1 MNASENKTPD
11 VSNLLKKK
19 KKKKKKT
26 DYDKISDIE
35 SMHFTTFVLSLHQTL
50 DGKIKQ
56 IGLVDKSDIARF
68 IMLIWVKSS
77 TISYKS
83 RIKSRRT

>member
-1 MNASENKTPD
+1 M
-11 VSNLLKKK
+11 
-19 KKKKKKT
+19 
-26 DYDKISDIE
+26 Y
-35 SMHFTTFVLSLHQTL
+35 FTTFVLSLHQTL

-68 IMLIWVKSS
+68 IMLVWVKSS

>member
-1 MNASENKTPD
+1 MLVKY
-11 VSNLLKKK
+11 

>member
-11 VSNLLKKK
+11 VSNLLKKN
-19 KKKKKKT
+19 KKT

>member
-19 KKKKKKT
+19 KKT

-35 SMHFTTFVLSLHQTL
+35 YMHFTTFVLSLHQTL

>member
-11 VSNLLKKK
+11 VSNLLKKT
-19 KKKKKKT
+19 KKT

>member
-1 MNASENKTPD
+1 MNAYENKTPD
-11 VSNLLKKK
+11 VINLL
-19 KKKKKKT
+19 KKKKKT

>member
-19 KKKKKKT
+19 KKK

>member
-11 VSNLLKKK
+11 VSNLF
-19 KKKKKKT
+19 KKKKKT

>member
-11 VSNLLKKK
+11 VSKIL
-19 KKKKKKT
+19 KKKKKT

>member
-11 VSNLLKKK
+11 VCNLL
-19 KKKKKKT
+19 KKKKKT

>member
-11 VSNLLKKK
+11 VSNLLKKP
-19 KKKKKKT
+19 KKT
-26 DYDKISDIE
+26 NYDKISDTK
-35 SMHFTTFVLSLHQTL
+35 SMYFTTFVLSLHQTL

-68 IMLIWVKSS
+68 IMLVWVKSS

>member
-11 VSNLLKKK
+11 VSNLL
-19 KKKKKKT
+19 KKKKKT